1 MKTETKISLEAG
13 NCLVTERTIS
23 RCIETRPKMKALPRS
38 GGFLCLMLLV
48 YSCGGGE
55 IATNSNASA
64 RLEAKPELRLP
75 TRVWQDGIGSGFRKG
90 TEEESVTVGMGLGMK
105 VLGGSQSH
113 NLVLGRLRYG
123 RVLTEVVGGNS
134 WLRGNLG
141 WGLEL
146 VGGGQYQPKEAY
158 LFGLTPTLRYSFA
171 TGSRWMPFVDGGAGV
186 SLTDIGHPDLS
197 TKFEFNLQVGAGC
210 NYFLKDNL
218 ALTLQYRFLHLSNAR
233 IDTPNLGVNT
243 SIIYLGLTRYF

>member
-1 MKTETKISLEAG
+1 MKTETKTSPEAG
-13 NCLVTERTIS
+13 GYLVTERRIS
-23 RCIETRPKMKALPRS
+23 RCIEARPKRKALLRS
-38 GGFLCLMLLV
+38 GGFLCLTLLV
-48 YSCGGGE
+48 YSCGAGE
-55 IATNSNASA
+55 VATNGNASVP
-64 RLEAKPELRLP
+64 LEPKPELRLP
-75 TRVWQDGIGSGFRKG
+75 ARVWRDGVGSGLRKG
-90 TEEESVTVGMGLGMK
+90 TEEQSVSVGAGIGMK
-105 VLGGSQSH
+105 VLSGSQSH
-113 NLVLGRLRYG
+113 DLILGHLRYG
-123 RVLTEVVGGNS
+123 RVLTDVVGGQS

-146 VGGGQYQPKEAY
+146 VGGGQYRPKEAY
-158 LFGLTPTLRYSFA
+158 LFGLTPALRYSFA
-171 TGSRWMPFVDGGAGV
+171 TGRRWMPFVDAGAGV

-218 ALTLQYRFLHLSNAR
+218 ALTLQYRFIHLSNAR